1 MSRGVPGASF
11 WLPPLLPP
19 PPLLLLLLLLLPLGF
34 SLSKENLRASFL
46 LGVT

>member
-1 MSRGVPGASF
+1 MSRGEPGASF

-19 PPLLLLLLLLLPLGF
+19 PPLLLLLLLLLLGF